1 MEVTT
6 IIEVNK
12 EVTHHLKKEV
22 HTKEIIMKDY
32 KKDLI

>member
-1 MEVTT
+1 MEATT

-22 HTKEIIMKDY
+22 LTKEIIMKDN